1 MICFFAALVSLR
13 LVLILSE
20 NIPKDF
26 FEEEEE
32 DYKLDRDEPPSRR
45 VIRGDVSTDMDT

>member
-32 DYKLDRDEPPSRR
+32 EEDYKLEPPSRR